1 MPLSLPFSFKP
12 RQPQVLGPAT
22 VEERLLSC
30 ADKVLSEWALLTPRK
45 SAQAPDAPPADQM
58 HAVVDL
64 EGPQRG
70 LLVVSGPQRL
80 GAMLAVAATGDP
92 GAAGFA
98 AEALIELCMLL
109 RETLLADVLGQDG
122 RDYLLQ
128 SARWAQRDELP
139 AHAPAAAL
147 RLSVNGYPL
156 ELRLWL
162 R

>member
-1 MPLSLPFSFKP
+1 MNLSLPFSQA
-12 RQPQVLGPAT
+12 RRAPQVLGPAT

-45 SAQAPDAPPADQM
+45 NGQASDRPSADQV

-64 EGPQRG
+64 VGPQHG
-70 LLVVSGPQRL
+70 MLSVSCPQRV

-92 GAAGFA
+92 GAGGFA
-98 AEALIELCMLL
+98 NEAVLELCMLL
-109 RETLLADVLGQDG
+109 RETLLSEVLGADG

-128 SARWAQRDELP
+128 AARWSQHDELP

-147 RLSVNGYPL
+147 RLSVNGYCL

-162 R
+162 D